1 MRYLIAINFE
11 PICSLHELEET
22 TPCCV
27 FKFCK
32 SDKSCM
38 YVHLSNFKFI
48 FQATLSNSNPP
59 KRQVAGI
66 SSLSPSGASDADSGA
81 SEIGVR
87 SAGEVQAPVDVT
99 DDDGEAVVED
109 EITDNDM
116 NRNTSPSEEAYIH
129 SMHRMELQ
137 VNDLQ
142 KQVGCLYE
150 LWIIMFPG

>member
-1 MRYLIAINFE
+1 
-11 PICSLHELEET
+11 
-22 TPCCV
+22 
-27 FKFCK
+27 
-32 SDKSCM
+32 M
-38 YVHLSNFKFI
+38 YVPLSNIKFI
-48 FQATLSNSNPP
+48 FQAMLSNSNLP

-66 SSLSPSGASDADSGA
+66 SSLSPSDAALPNTASDADSGA

-116 NRNTSPSEEAYIH
+116 NRNASPSEEAYIH
-129 SMHRMELQ
+129 SMHRMELR

-142 KQVGCLYE
+142 KQVRCLYE
-150 LWIIMFPG
+150 LRVIMFPVTLEDENILGI